1 MSSLFS
7 DGRESGPAPCR
18 VSGALPAWLR
28 GTLVRNGPGAFSG
41 MSHLFDGL
49 ALLHAV
55 RLRGDGEPPV
65 YTSRFLA
72 SASFSEARARGGVP
86 ARREFGTDPSPRG
99 AAGYVARARMLL
111 CPATALGDNANVH
124 IVRVGGAL
132 VALTESPAAW

>member
-72 SASFSEARARGGVP
+72 SASFSEARAR
-86 ARREFGTDPSPRG
+86 
-99 AAGYVARARMLL
+99 MLL
-111 CPATALGDNANVH
+111 CPAAALGDNANVH